1 MADNHVPG
9 ASCQFLKINSPFH
22 LLYLPFIRKGL
33 KINPSKVRM
42 ESCKDTVNKKR
53 IVI

>member
-33 KINPSKVRM
+33 KINLSKGKGKLQKH
-42 ESCKDTVNKKR
+42 SN
-53 IVI
+53 